1 MDINQK
7 FRKSKRLIFIG
18 WIILVAWDLFLEALE
33 YFNLVNYYPQKIPA
47 TIGYIVAAILMW
59 YGLWLGSRGIGI
71 PLSIRVFLNLLF
83 GYPCWIPFSI
93 LLLINVVIPT
103 LFW

>member
-1 MDINQK
+1 MDINEK
-7 FRKSKRLIFIG
+7 VRTSKTLIFI
-18 WIILVAWDLFLEALE
+18 AWVIMVLLDLFLVGLE
-33 YFNLVNYYPQKIPA
+33 YFNFYYPQNIPVA
-47 TIGYIVAAILMW
+47 IGCIVAAILMW

-71 PLSIRVFLNLLF
+71 PLSIGLFLNLLF

-93 LLLINVVIPT
+93 LLLLNVVIPT